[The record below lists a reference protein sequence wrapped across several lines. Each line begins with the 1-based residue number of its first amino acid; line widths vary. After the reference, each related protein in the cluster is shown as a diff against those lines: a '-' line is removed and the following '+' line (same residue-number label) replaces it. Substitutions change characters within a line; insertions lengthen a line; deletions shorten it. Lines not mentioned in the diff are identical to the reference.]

1 MEEEPIRILTRGQFE
16 AHRAS
21 IIASRARE
29 GAKQPSPQSEVT
41 KPQSTPP
48 QTSVE
53 LFCQS
58 LEQES
63 AEERAHP
70 NREVIDPPSPQALA
84 LGSEIWELRKK
95 GFSAYEVHRRLAIPL
110 ASVEKILQEFEGQ
123 LYPDVGA
130 AMAQRLVIDD
140 GRLEDLFKTYLPI
153 ATAGPVQVKK
163 VDRKGREYTEVD
175 SDTAIRASGIVLGA
189 IKGRVQLAL
198 AMAGRGESAG
208 GGNGPREINV
218 VAWLSQVLP
227 NVQRVVNQVN
237 GGAPLSGKRQTLT
250 LECEA
255 ESELAPTERPL
266 SNSSGPSRDLG
277 SY

>member
-1 MEEEPIRILTRGQFE
+1 MEEEPIRILTRAQFE

-21 IIASRARE
+21 IIASRATE

-48 QTSVE
+48 QSSVE
-53 LFCQS
+53 LFSQS
-58 LEQES
+58 SEQES

-70 NREVIDPPSPQALA
+70 NREVIHPPSSPALA

-140 GRLEDLFKTYLPI
+140 GRLEDLFKTYLPL
-153 ATAGPVQVKK
+153 ATSGSVK
-163 VDRKGREYTEVD
+163 
-175 SDTAIRASGIVLGA
+175 AAGIVLTA
-189 IKGRVQLAL
+189 IQRRIQLAL
-198 AMAGRGESAG
+198 ACRPESAG
-208 GGNGPREINV
+208 LSNGPREINV
-218 VAWLSQVLP
+218 ITWLSQVMP
-227 NVQRVVNQVN
+227 SVQQVVNQVN
-237 GGAPLSGKRQTLT
+237 GAAPISRGKQNLV

-255 ESELAPTERPL
+255 EAEIEGSPTNGGLP
-266 SNSSGPSRDLG
+266 SGGSSR
-277 SY
+277 